1 MIHMIFKKQK
11 TSWEYECSEINRKM
25 MIMGKAIDS
34 IGNISA
40 FSGQFPVMHQVM
52 LKILRPKFCGEYHNV
67 ATIDISTKNRILKKK
82 YKPSRRQMTSIYKLL
97 YI

>member
-11 TSWEYECSEINRKM
+11 SSWEYECSEINRKM

-52 LKILRPKFCGEYHNV
+52 LKILRPKFCDESLRN
-67 ATIDISTKNRILKKK
+67 ARIMLQSSTFRIDISTKKK
-82 YKPSRRQMTSIYKLL
+82 
-97 YI
+97 

>member
-11 TSWEYECSEINRKM
+11 SSWEYECSEINRKM
-25 MIMGKAIDS
+25 MIMGKDIDS

-52 LKILRPKFCGEYHNV
+52 LKILRQKFHLPKG
-67 ATIDISTKNRILKKK
+67 
-82 YKPSRRQMTSIYKLL
+82 SITLTFQK
-97 YI
+97 IEF